1 MGGAAGPRGAALAAR
16 WAAEYNVVG
25 ATPEEAAERRGRLR
39 AACER
44 AGRDPDTLRFSVMH
58 PFVVGSEEAD
68 LRQPRRELATLG
80 QPGAGEGLSGTPDRL
95 VERLREYAEA
105 GVERVML
112 QHLLHRDTEALE
124 LLAAEVVPALA

>member
-1 MGGAAGPRGAALAAR
+1 
-16 WAAEYNVVG
+16 VG

-39 AACER
+39 EACER
-44 AGRDPDTLRFSVMH
+44 EGRDPDTLRFSVMH

-68 LRQPRRELATLG
+68 LRRRADELAALG

-95 VERLREYAEA
+95 VERLGEYAEA